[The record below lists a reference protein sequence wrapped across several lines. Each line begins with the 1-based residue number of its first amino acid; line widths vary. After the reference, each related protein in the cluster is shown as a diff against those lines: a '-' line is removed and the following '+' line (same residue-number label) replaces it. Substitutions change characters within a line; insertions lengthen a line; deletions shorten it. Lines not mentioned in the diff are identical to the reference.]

1 MKNTIHPLQEST
13 VHLLDALYRDKHLN
27 VTSAML
33 SIQNGCY
40 PSLETILATF
50 RHYEYE
56 ELVATFVRNN
66 SQLINEAK
74 KQIEEQKE
82 ETQQQA
88 EVSEAEENQPFSD
101 IFGSSFEF
109 ISPFKLMKAVSL
121 SEIEG
126 AFSNA
131 LSELCGEELKI
142 TIEGLDKKGSSW
154 RERVEVKLSV
164 AAKEEFR

>member
-13 VHLLDALYRDKHLN
+13 VHLLDALYRDKHLD

-33 SIQNGCY
+33 SIQNGRY

-50 RHYEYE
+50 QHYESE

-82 ETQQQA
+82 EAQQQ
-88 EVSEAEENQPFSD
+88 AEENQPFSD

-121 SEIEG
+121 SEVESV
-126 AFSNA
+126 FSNA
-131 LSELCGEELKI
+131 LSELYP
-142 TIEGLDKKGSSW
+142 
-154 RERVEVKLSV
+154 
-164 AAKEEFR
+164 